1 MRYNEKIAIKS
12 LVRLVDEV
20 NLRDIDIGKL
30 EKTGDRYDL
39 IVTGNQIYQN
49 STSKT
54 LKRLGDNSSV
64 IRTKYIENKTG
75 IGIRTLLEGIQHG
88 KEEII
93 EVINKIE
100 DINRNK
106 KVAVMIRD
114 GTEVIYKNNDKW
126 HNGKVK
132 YTEAILNSES
142 RIELNVAICMGYSNK
157 LIHISEKEYL
167 GTFIIN
173 SSICTEVIKKM
184 PWSKSLLQVQNSG
197 LISTVELST
206 KYGSI
211 IMDNSCILHD
221 GEIIGVWKG
230 SILEIIN
237 PDEEVLGIVN
247 KLEKII
253 GIHRKYI
260 IPYGFSKVNKVV
272 VEDSDDNT

>member
-12 LVRLVDEV
+12 LVRLVDEA
-20 NLRDIDIGKL
+20 NLRDIDIGNL

-75 IGIRTLLEGIQHG
+75 IGIRTLLEGMQHS

-93 EVINKIE
+93 EVINTIE

-114 GTEVIYKNNDKW
+114 GTEVIYKSNDKW
-126 HNGKVK
+126 HNGKVR
-132 YTEAILNSES
+132 YTEAMLNSES
-142 RIELNVAICMGYSNK
+142 KIELKIAICTGYGNK
-157 LIHISEKEYL
+157 LIHIREEEYL
-167 GTFIIN
+167 NTFVVN
-173 SSICTEVIKKM
+173 SSICTEIIKKL
-184 PWSKSLLQVQNSG
+184 PWSKGLLQVQSSG

-221 GEIIGVWKG
+221 GEIIGIWKG
-230 SILEIIN
+230 SILELAN
-237 PDEEVLGIVN
+237 PDEEVLSIVN

-272 VEDSDDNT
+272 VEDNDDNT